1 MANGIGIIKAGLLSS
16 LSSLSDRFKGS
27 SLGRLAGS
35 DQRLL
40 ISLDGTIR
48 ALLREFAEQNAEPVE
63 EAAAEWLKLQA
74 SEYKQDKEIRRHWMD
89 LSDREQKV
97 VALCCLGYSD
107 WEIAETLD
115 IAYGT
120 ARTHLYNA
128 IYKLGINKKSQLLF
142 LLRNWDF
149 SKFDRD
155 FSRKA

>member
-16 LSSLSDRFKGS
+16 LNSLSDRFKGS
-27 SLGRLAGS
+27 PLGKLADPG
-35 DQRLL
+35 QRLL
-40 ISLDGTIR
+40 VSLDDGTR
-48 ALLREFAEQNAEPVE
+48 ALLREFAEQNAQSIE
-63 EAAAEWLKLQA
+63 ESAADWLRLQA
-74 SEYKQDKEIRRHWMD
+74 SEYKQGREIRQHWTA

-120 ARTHLYNA
+120 ARTHLYNG

-142 LLRNWDF
+142 LLRDWDF

-155 FSRKA
+155 FSRKT